1 MTRSIVARL
10 AGRASARVLIAALW
24 AAVPVRAGAQVPPLV
39 VHQAVPDRTTDT
51 LTIDGEHFGPSPF
64 VTLDLVPLDLR
75 LALDSRIMAVVPVDK
90 MPAGSYLLTVSRGPD
105 ATDRASLE
113 VTIGTPAPAAALAAV
128 VPAAPAAPV
137 ATVGPPAAADP
148 AAVVGDRTL
157 TVADVDRRWLETD
170 PGSYVALMRQL
181 HQQRRR
187 IADEMATEALVARE
201 AASRQTTA
209 EALLAEEVPK
219 RVIAMP
225 DTALT
230 ALYESLGERTRGAP
244 LDKMRPALRA
254 WLERKTEPELAK
266 MAYVEELVKTSTA
279 KDIVLLAPAVT
290 VARTSRDPVRGSAS
304 PAVELVVFGD
314 LQSPD
319 YVRLARAFDRVIETY
334 GARVGLVF
342 KLLPE
347 FGEPSALVAEAGAC
361 AHAQG
366 RFWAFHDSAARPAV
380 LDARRLKAIP
390 EEAGLDQAVFDR
402 CLKEGAFRDRARDA
416 AAEASRYGLTS
427 GPSVLVNGRLAP
439 EPPPFLPAYEYLTRL
454 IEEELQRQARAA
466 RKGRP

>member
-1 MTRSIVARL
+1 MTSDARCFFGRRWAVVLL
-10 AGRASARVLIAALW
+10 AVLLGVW
-24 AAVPVRAGAQVPPLV
+24 STRAGAQSPPLV
-39 VHQAVPDRTTDT
+39 VHQAVADRTTDT
-51 LTIDGEHFGPSPF
+51 LTIDGEHFGTSPF

-75 LALDSRIMAVVPVDK
+75 LALDARIMAVVPVDK
-90 MPAGSYLLTVSRGPD
+90 MPPGSYLLTVSRGPD
-105 ATDRASLE
+105 AADRASLE
-113 VTIGTPAPAAALAAV
+113 VTIGSPAPTPAAST
-128 VPAAPAAPV
+128 APTAPV
-137 ATVGPPAAADP
+137 TTTLPPAAADP
-148 AAVVGDRTL
+148 AALVGDRTL

-170 PGSYVALMRQL
+170 PGSYLALMRQL

-187 IADEMATEALVARE
+187 IADEMATAALIDRE

-209 EALLAEEVPK
+209 AALLAEEVPK

-279 KDIVLLAPAVT
+279 KEIVLLAPAVT
-290 VARTSRDPVRGSAS
+290 VARTPRDPVRGPAS
-304 PAVELVVFGD
+304 PAIELVVFGD

-319 YVRLARAFDRVIETY
+319 YVRLARAFDRVLETY

-347 FGEPSALVAEAGAC
+347 FGEPSAQVAEAGAC

-390 EEAGLDQAVFDR
+390 EEAGLDQAAFDR
-402 CLKEGAFRDRARDA
+402 CLKDGAFRDRARDA
-416 AAEASRYGLTS
+416 ATEAARYGLTT
-427 GPSVLVNGRLAP
+427 GPSLLVNGRLAP
-439 EPPPFLPAYEYLTRL
+439 DAPPFLPAYEYLTRL

-466 RKGRP
+466 RKGQK